1 MLPYLKIN
9 SPYYC
14 ADFCINDFVILK
26 LKGFVHFS
34 TKVFYMIRDRELQK
48 GSSDNHMKV
57 RYTKEAPLF

>member
-14 ADFCINDFVILK
+14 VDFCINAFVILK
-26 LKGFVHFS
+26 FKGFGNFS

-48 GSSDNHMKV
+48 GSGDNHMKV
-57 RYTKEAPLF
+57 RYIKEAPLF